1 MAIRSTGASTGTQG
15 VRRKKRTTAGNGV
28 RKKKRAGVKS
38 KGDRVR
44 VGKREKRPT
53 KTKGLGKGLA
63 KNFGA
68 TKPEKAARVGDLGP
82 KVPGQ
87 FTNPVPGGRFTSGF
101 GPRKA
106 PTPGA
111 STFHK
116 GIDLAAP
123 TGTKVGATRGGVVTR
138 SGFDKKGY
146 GNWVEV
152 RHADGTTSRYGHL
165 DKRGVKVGQEV
176 EQGSRLGTVGNTGRS
191 TGSHLHF
198 EIRDAQGRPVD
209 PMKYI

>member
-1 MAIRSTGASTGTQG
+1 MSIRAASATSGTQA
-15 VRRKKRTTAGNGV
+15 VRRKKQSRAGTAV
-28 RKKKRAGVKS
+28 RKKRRVKS

-44 VGKREKRPT
+44 VSRREKKPT
-53 KTKGLGKGLA
+53 RTKGLGKGLA
-63 KNFGA
+63 QNFGA
-68 TKPEKAARVGDLGP
+68 KKTRRVGDLGP
-82 KVPGQ
+82 KVPGR
-87 FTNPVPGGRFTSGF
+87 FTNPVPGARFTSGF

-123 TGTKVGATRGGVVTR
+123 IGTKVGATRGGVVTR
-138 SGFDKKGY
+138 SGFDRKGY

-152 RHADGTTSRYGHL
+152 RHPDGTSSRYGHL

-176 EQGSRLGTVGNTGRS
+176 EQGARLGTVGNSGRS
-191 TGSHLHF
+191 TGPHLHF

>member
-1 MAIRSTGASTGTQG
+1 MSIRATGAASGTQG
-15 VRRKKRTTAGNGV
+15 VRRKKRTKPGTAA
-28 RKKKRAGVKS
+28 KKRRSGVKR
-38 KGDRVR
+38 KGDRVKVSR
-44 VGKREKRPT
+44 REKKPT

-63 KNFGA
+63 QNFGA
-68 TKPEKAARVGDLGP
+68 KKASRVGDLGP
-82 KVPGQ
+82 KVEGRY
-87 FTNPVPGGRFTSGF
+87 TNPVPGGDLTSRF

-123 TGTKVGATRGGVVTR
+123 TGTKVGATRDGVVTR

-152 RHADGTTSRYGHL
+152 RHPDGTTSRYGHL
-165 DKRGVKVGQEV
+165 AKRGVKVGQEV
-176 EQGSRLGTVGNTGRS
+176 DQGDRLGTVGNTGRS
-191 TGSHLHF
+191 TGPHLHF

-209 PMKYI
+209 PLKHI